1 MKILLLSDMHFEYN
15 DNSQYK
21 IECASKIAK
30 VVNEELS
37 ENEKLLVLN
46 LGDIVNQGDSAA
58 YQKAEE
64 FYNILKNELSI
75 DTDYAFVPGNHDY
88 CGDDKLMHYDQFIS
102 KYSTVY
108 CNFDF
113 KSTFVLKYDEISFI
127 LSKSTLDAYFDKE
140 QNKRVEIVDVSK
152 DEVVEAVDLANE
164 LANPVLVMHHGI
176 LSKEGTDFI
185 KGQDKIIAL
194 NNKYGF
200 QCYIHG
206 HEHSKEKEYLKV
218 QHNNIITV
226 SAGNCFR
233 HPKADIPQF
242 SILNVHCGYITD
254 RKIFECKYDD
264 YEYSSTENIQD
275 VKYSNLCLNDDDYIP
290 RRLINLKDYENE
302 YFKSRF
308 ERPANDVL
316 NDNKTII
323 VLGEAGS
330 GKSYF
335 SKNYIAQQQK
345 LNNRVQLVLG
355 KNYKGEQIT
364 DLISPELSKNIND
377 LILFIDGLDE
387 IKSNHIVN
395 FLKEINEFRAQH
407 NSKVVITARIN
418 EYKKICQENE
428 ILTEFP
434 AYVLC
439 DFEYEDTLAYLSK
452 KGIKSEDFMLEIS
465 RKTLYPFH
473 LKPFYLYH
481 LSSYYLAYKT
491 LPKQNEFFYEMI
503 DKEVEKTISRLSR
516 NGVIIGKNEIKRAFY
531 IIGFTMLCTGD
542 NSFTIKQAKDIV
554 KTIGINDI
562 YDTGILKA
570 NNNSVEFCHN
580 NFKEYSAAQF
590 LLEFDNDEVIEI
602 VSTNRKTIRQS
613 WVNAISFYI
622 SNKIRNSKVVNY
634 ILENDLTAISNIET
648 DRMTQDE
655 KAKIYHTVL
664 KNSIDTGVR
673 IENLVSKENV
683 FSNFVNNAQDILDL
697 LKIIEDGDDGVA
709 LIDAFVLLSN
719 KKNLF
724 DYEEKIYDT
733 TIEFFENNIDNH
745 KDYVISE
752 GIDMLADLRLCSD
765 DTKVQQILN
774 LFRTTKS
781 DRILYSL
788 YRFIQ
793 TVNEPYKYVGDIL
806 DIELNKNITSRV
818 HCGSDFC
825 LNQYLLQIEDF
836 DAIMKFISLYS
847 DSKLRI
853 YDKDKIL
860 GKYLN
865 IIKRNDCWIKNS
877 KDELLK
883 ILSNHRFFHQT
894 LTKKFLISYFT
905 EVNMMID
912 VLMYLI
918 NYKNGDYLFILNDS
932 LDEKTEMYFCDLYVE
947 DKLPNKYDFTGYV
960 RQMDKSSKN
969 YKHFVDCIK
978 SKGDEKELINKYEK
992 QNEYEKLANQKHFD
1006 LMFCFEAYM
1015 STFRELFKGFIDQNW
1030 TMKKFF
1036 DDYVMKKYDV
1046 ECKDEE
1052 FYLRDVFYYDM
1063 HHCLSDDD
1071 YLSNFEC
1078 RVNPNALWYVQRM
1091 FNMISGEK
1099 VYVSQEQI
1107 NYFRTY
1113 CNNYLK
1119 TELIKDIERMGK
1131 KSIPW
1136 TIVLFAKITC
1146 QFGFIYEDSFVKY
1159 LLLIPGYAY
1168 NENQMGVVSTYLLEN
1183 YKDSLINRFMDE
1195 IITESFE
1202 SLNVELCCGY
1212 LNYYLEKNLPT
1223 GIVLAEKMLLDQT
1236 IDQYYRESALKY
1248 IMQMKADEAWID
1260 SLSFDHDR
1268 KLLDIVYRHSK
1279 NPHSNVVEAYKTI
1292 NQQDTNHI
1300 DGLAELLK
1308 LKDID
1313 AVNLYVTYCK
1323 NNMKVP
1329 DFHGANSYPSI
1340 TDKIVFLNELRFL
1353 NQLAELLI
1361 IKSSDKF
1368 NDISDFGLYNSL
1380 SKAFVGISK
1389 NNYVCVIEKLDE
1401 LISTYP
1407 NNKSLIQNCSYIKRA
1422 VEENAISSEE
1432 FVYDIESTLELIK

>member
-1 MKILLLSDMHFEYN
+1 MHFDYN

-64 FYNILKNELSI
+64 FYNILKNELPI

-113 KSTFVLKYDEISFI
+113 KSTFILKYDEISFI

-152 DEVVEAVDLANE
+152 DEVVEAMDLANE

-233 HPKADIPQF
+233 HPKADTPQF

-254 RKIFECKYDD
+254 RKIFECKYDN

-355 KNYKGEQIT
+355 KNYKGEHIT
-364 DLISPELSKNIND
+364 DLISPELSKNTSD

-387 IKSNHIVN
+387 IKPKHIAN
-395 FLKEINEFRAQH
+395 FLKEINEFRTQH
-407 NSKVVITARIN
+407 DSKVVITARIN

-439 DFEYEDTLAYLSK
+439 DFEYEDTLTYLSK
-452 KGIKSEDFMLEIS
+452 KGIKSEDFMQEIR

-503 DKEVEKTISRLSR
+503 DKKVEKTISRLSR
-516 NGVIIGKNEIKRAFY
+516 NGVIVGKNEIKRVFY
-531 IIGFTMLCTGD
+531 IIGFTMLCTGE
-542 NSFTIKQAKDIV
+542 NSFTIEQAKDIV
-554 KTIGINDI
+554 KTIGISDI

-590 LLEFDNDEVIEI
+590 LLEFDNDEVIEV

-724 DYEEKIYDT
+724 DYEENIYDT
-733 TIEFFENNIDNH
+733 TIEFFEKNIDNH

-752 GIDMLADLRLCSD
+752 GIDMLADLRLCND
-765 DTKVQQILN
+765 DTKVHQILN

-793 TVNEPYKYVGDIL
+793 TVNEPYKYVGDIF
-806 DIELNKNITSRV
+806 DIELNKNITSHV

-865 IIKRNDCWIKNS
+865 IIKTNDCWIKDS

-894 LTKKFLISYFT
+894 LTKKFLILYFT

-912 VLMYLI
+912 VLTYLI

-960 RQMDKSSKN
+960 KQMDKSSKN

-1006 LMFCFEAYM
+1006 LMFCFESYM
-1015 STFRELFKGFIDQNW
+1015 STFRKLFKGFINQNW

-1046 ECKDEE
+1046 ECMDEE

-1071 YLSNFEC
+1071 YLSNFER
-1078 RVNPNALWYVQRM
+1078 RVNSNDLWYVQRM
-1091 FNMISGEK
+1091 FNIISGEK
-1099 VYVSQEQI
+1099 VCVSPEQI
-1107 NYFRTY
+1107 NHFRKY
-1113 CNNYLK
+1113 CDNYIE
-1119 TELIKDIERMGK
+1119 TDFIKDTKFISN

-1136 TIVLFAKITC
+1136 KIVLFAQITNH
-1146 QFGFIYEDSFVKY
+1146 FGFIYKESYLKY
-1159 LLLIPGYAY
+1159 LLLIPGYIY
-1168 NENQMGVVSTYLLEN
+1168 SGNQMSTISSYVIEN
-1183 YKDSLINRFMDE
+1183 YDDKLVNRYIDELIVDPTIE
-1195 IITESFE
+1195 LSI
-1202 SLNVELCCGY
+1202 ELCCEY
-1212 LNYYLEKNLPT
+1212 LNYFSEKNLSN
-1223 GIVLAEKMLLDQT
+1223 GIELSKKILFDQSVGR
-1236 IDQYYRESALKY
+1236 YEREIALKY
-1248 IMQMKADEAWID
+1248 LLKIFDDEKWID
-1260 SLSFDHDR
+1260 SIKFDDDR
-1268 KLLDIVYRHSK
+1268 NLLEIIYRNSK
-1279 NPHSNVVEAYKTI
+1279 IKHNNIIDSYKTI
-1292 NQQDTNHI
+1292 NIQDTDRL
-1300 DGLAELLK
+1300 DGLPELLEM
-1308 LKDID
+1308 KDID
-1313 AVNLYVTYCK
+1313 AAKQYVLFCK

-1329 DFHGANSYPSI
+1329 DYNGKDSYPSF
-1340 TDKIVFLNELRFL
+1340 TDKIACLDELIFLDLL
-1353 NQLAELLI
+1353 CELLV
-1361 IKSSDKF
+1361 IKSSADFK
-1368 NDISDFGLYNSL
+1368 DISDFGLYNSL
-1380 SKAFVGISK
+1380 SKAFVSISV
-1389 NNYVCVIEKLDE
+1389 NNYDDVIKGINDLLVAHSD
-1401 LISTYP
+1401 
-1407 NNKSLIQNCSYIKRA
+1407 NKILIQNGNYIKRA
-1422 VEENAISSEE
+1422 INENRNSTDD
-1432 FVYDIESTLELIK
+1432 FKYDLNSVLDLIK